1 MPSPGGAHVLTVA
14 RLAPC
19 SASSSMEHLRASLK
33 WRSCRHR
40 LLVAISAAAIAT
52 ATSCYTLSADMQMHG
67 DNSGTAAA
75 RLDLHA
81 DFLDLMA
88 AMEGEERSS
97 ADVCGEIA
105 AEAEQGASEGLL
117 SGGDVLTSHIEVFN
131 DGETCSIIERTEW
144 TAEQYAV
151 LLASDDTFPIQRTDD
166 GGWGFNLGSG
176 DSQAIPQTSKS
187 GVSMLEDMELDLPVL
202 FLTVTLPGASQSHD
216 ADSATF
222 ENGNTT
228 FTWERRLDEITPGSL
243 SAETAPSGSTS
254 TTDRESDTP
263 TAADFESD
271 MPATAAADRESGAS
285 AAAAP
290 DTAQEDDEAPPASD
304 GNTAI
309 VVVGAAA
316 TILAVASVA
325 LIIKRRRKYA

>member
-1 MPSPGGAHVLTVA
+1 
-14 RLAPC
+14 
-19 SASSSMEHLRASLK
+19 MEHLRASLK
-33 WRSCRHR
+33 WCSYRHR
-40 LLVAISAAAIAT
+40 LLVAISAAVIAT

-67 DNSGTAAA
+67 DNSGTAVA
-75 RLDLHA
+75 RIDLHA

-97 ADVCGEIA
+97 ADVCAEIA
-105 AEAEQGASEGLL
+105 AEAEQGASAGLL
-117 SGGDVLTSHIEVFN
+117 PGGDAPTSHIEVSN

-144 TAEQYAV
+144 TAEQYAAIV
-151 LLASDDTFPIQRTDD
+151 ASDDTFPIQRTDD
-166 GGWGFNLGSG
+166 GGWEFSLDSG
-176 DSQAIPQTSKS
+176 DSQAISQTSES
-187 GVSMLEDMELDLPVL
+187 DVSMLEDMELDLPVL
-202 FLTVTLPGASQSHD
+202 FLTVTLPGAPQSHD

-222 ENGNTT
+222 DNGNTT

-243 SAETAPSGSTS
+243 SAETAPSGSAGA
-254 TTDRESDTP
+254 TDYESNTP

-271 MPATAAADRESGAS
+271 MPATTAADRENGAS

-290 DTAQEDDEAPPASD
+290 GTAQEDDDAPPASD

-309 VVVGAAA
+309 VVVGVAA